1 MGVRTVRSSRD
12 LRAFIDFPYRHYAR
26 DPLWVP
32 PLRQEVRSLLSRR
45 DNPFFEHGEA
55 AYFLAERS
63 GNVVGRI
70 AAIDNR
76 LHTETHRDGVGFF
89 GFFECIDDPSVA
101 AELLR
106 AASDWVGR
114 RGMATLRGPVAFSV
128 NQECGLL
135 VAGFDTPPALMMPH
149 NPSYYPRL
157 LQRANFRKVKDL
169 WVYEVGG
176 PDHDPPVPER
186 ISRRLQRIA
195 ERSGIRLRPIDM
207 GRLDHEAER
216 IRRVF
221 NAAWADNWGFVPM
234 TAEEVGHMVK
244 QLKPIIIPEFVPIAE
259 KDGEMIG
266 FALPVPDLNQV
277 LRGNRSGRLLPAL
290 PKILWTLWRRKFYRA
305 RVLLLGVLPEYRSR
319 GIDALLWHWVW
330 SRASRVG
337 IRWGE
342 AGWVLEDNTAMKNA
356 AERMGFKHYKTY
368 RLFDRPT

>member
-32 PLRQEVRSLLSRR
+32 PLRREVRSLLSRR
-45 DNPFFEHGEA
+45 HNPFFDHGEA
-55 AYFLAERS
+55 AYFVAERN
-63 GNVVGRI
+63 GEVVGRI
-70 AAIDNR
+70 AAIDNQ

-89 GFFECIDDPSVA
+89 GLFECIDDSSVA

-106 AASDWVGR
+106 AASDWIGR
-114 RGMATLRGPVAFSV
+114 RGLATLRGPVTFSV

-135 VAGFDTPPALMMPH
+135 VAGYDTPPALMMPH
-149 NPSYYPRL
+149 NPPYYGRL
-157 LQRANFRKVKDL
+157 LQQAEFRKIKDL

-176 PDHDPPVPER
+176 PDLDPPVPER
-186 ISRRLQRIA
+186 ISGRMQRIA

-207 GRLDHEAER
+207 GHLDREAER
-216 IRRVF
+216 IRLVF
-221 NAAWADNWGFVPM
+221 NAAWAENWGFVPL
-234 TAEEVGHMVK
+234 TGGEVGQMVK
-244 QLKPIIIPEFVPIAE
+244 QLKSIVIPELVPVAE

-266 FALPVPDLNQV
+266 FALTVPDLNQV
-277 LRGNRSGRLLPAL
+277 LRSNRSGRLLPVL
-290 PKILWTLWRRKFYRA
+290 PKLLWSLWRRKFYRL

-319 GIDALLWHWVW
+319 GIDAMLWHWIW
-330 SRASRVG
+330 SRVARNG

-342 AGWVLEDNTAMKNA
+342 AGWILEDNAAMKNA
-356 AERMGFKHYKTY
+356 TERMGFRRYKTY